1 MQRIEPTFGSAEPE
15 KDQVALTRARAIAK
29 SRRTRKAILDWL
41 VTVLIAFA
49 TIALCVACAWYAG
62 VIPDQYKF
70 GTPKLFER
78 SIIVIGFIVVLGS
91 QLVGSILMFNVS
103 FVQGGL
109 SLFVPG
115 YIYIALRRNKLYVPV
130 MGTWFVGLL
139 AIVVGTIL
147 LA

>member
-1 MQRIEPTFGSAEPE
+1 MQRIEPTFGSAESE
-15 KDQVALTRARAIAK
+15 TDQAALARAREIAK
-29 SRRTRKAILDWL
+29 SRRMRKAIFDWL
-41 VTVLIAFA
+41 VTLFIAFA
-49 TIALCVACAWYAG
+49 TIALCIACAWYAG

-78 SIIVIGFIVVLGS
+78 SIILIGFIVVVGS

-115 YIYIALRRNKLYVPV
+115 YIYIALRRNKLYEPV
-130 MGTWFVGLL
+130 MGTWFIGLL
-139 AIVVGTIL
+139 AIVAGTIL

>member
-1 MQRIEPTFGSAEPE
+1 MQRIEPTFGSAGPE
-15 KDQVALTRARAIAK
+15 TDQVALTRAREITK
-29 SRRTRKAILDWL
+29 SRRMRKAIFDWV
-41 VTVLIAFA
+41 VTLLIAFA
-49 TIALCVACAWYAG
+49 TIALCITCAWYAV

-70 GTPKLFER
+70 GMPKLFER
-78 SIIVIGFIVVLGS
+78 SLIVIGFIVVVGS

-115 YIYIALRRNKLYVPV
+115 YIYIALRRNKLYMPV
-130 MGTWFVGLL
+130 MGAWFIGLL
-139 AIVVGTIL
+139 AIVAGTIL